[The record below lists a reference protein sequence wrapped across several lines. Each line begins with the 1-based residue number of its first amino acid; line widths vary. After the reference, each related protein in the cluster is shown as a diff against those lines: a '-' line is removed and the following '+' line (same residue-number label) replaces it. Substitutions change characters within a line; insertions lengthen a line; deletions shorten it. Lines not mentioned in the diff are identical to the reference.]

1 VSALLLAHQGGWDEV
16 LFVLVP
22 VSVFAGLLALANKRA
37 IRDQAERDERDEH
50 DEHDEHDERDGPDP
64 GEPG

>member
-1 VSALLLAHQGGWDEV
+1 MSALLLAHQGGWDEV

-37 IRDQAERDERDEH
+37 IRDQAERDERDDTDP
-50 DEHDEHDERDGPDP
+50 DELG
-64 GEPG
+64 